1 MAEEV
6 QASVEDRIA
15 DKIFGPEADDYDPD
29 EEVQALPEEDEVE
42 VEASDDSEE
51 VEEVEA
57 SPEIE
62 YEEMEI
68 DGELYEIPVKL
79 KDYVLRQ
86 QDYTQKTQEVAQ
98 QRKEYEIRMGAIEQ
112 ERKQYEFVGSVQD
125 DLNKAYA
132 LDNEVKQYQDYLRTN
147 LDNLGQADILKIQM
161 AVEEKKAEKDALTK
175 ALQTKYNEFQQAQEQ
190 SLKELL
196 DKSTEVLRS
205 KIPNWGQKAQA
216 DVREYALGLGFTE
229 QEINSVYDPRYVEV
243 LHKAAQYDKLQK
255 TKAGAVKKVEGAPPI
270 KPKSRTP
277 MPIETQKK
285 LNLRKKL
292 KSNISD
298 KAKADLIREDLAD
311 KLRL

>member
-29 EEVQALPEEDEVE
+29 EEVQALPEDDEVE
-42 VEASDDSEE
+42 VEASDEE
-51 VEEVEA
+51 VEEEVEA

-125 DLNKAYA
+125 DLNKAYS

-270 KPKSRTP
+270 KPKSRNP
-277 MPIETQKK
+277 MPEETKK
-285 LNLRKKL
+285 YLNYRKKMGSA
-292 KSNISD
+292 KSD
-298 KAKADLIREDLAD
+298 KAKADLIRDRIAD
-311 KLRL
+311 KLGL